1 MRRPAVLLA
10 GLGALAA
17 IVGAAGAAAGA
28 NATSPA
34 RLQPFRSCAELI
46 AYAKANASKF
56 VGAGGI
62 VARPGI
68 VTAPAAPG
76 RERAG
81 ADSSTTNVQ
90 EAGVDE
96 PDVVKSDGSRIF
108 AVAGNKLHAV
118 DGRGQSPR
126 VLGSLRLPDG
136 WAHEL
141 LLHEGKLLV
150 LSRAAAVA
158 EPGIGAPRIAPQL
171 PAKTILSEVD
181 VSVPSAMRVVRTL
194 TVDGTYLTARQTDA
208 TARVVLV
215 SSPRLPPVKGT
226 PTEVVAGTRA
236 ANWLPSAVLH
246 NRGTGR
252 KTTRSLVQ
260 CRHVQRPQRFSGVG
274 LVTVATIDLERGLP
288 AVDSDAVMTDGQT
301 VYASREALYVAS
313 QRWLPL
319 PLTGT
324 GPVPTTTTEIHKLD
338 TSKAGRTAYRATGS
352 VRGYLLNQWSLSEH
366 RGYLR
371 VASTELPT
379 WWGPAQQQDSES
391 SVTTLA
397 ERDGRLE
404 AVGRV
409 GGLGRG
415 ERVYA
420 VRFLGDVG
428 YVVTFRQVDPLYT
441 IDLGDPA
448 RPRVRGA
455 LKILGY
461 SAYLHPVGAGRLLG
475 VGQDA
480 SEQGRVLGSQLQL
493 FDVSDLARPAR
504 LDAVQ
509 LGAGSSEVEYD
520 HHAFL
525 FWPQTS
531 LAVVPVQVSGAVGP
545 GTKEPFVGAVGFR
558 IGRSGLVQVARVAH
572 PGGAPV
578 RRSIVVGNQ
587 LFTFSEA
594 GVKASSLTTLADIA
608 WVPFAQ
614 S

>member
-1 MRRPAVLLA
+1 MRRPAVLLT

-34 RLQPFRSCAELI
+34 RLQPFRSCGELI

-56 VGAGGI
+56 VGAGG
-62 VARPGI
+62 VVERPGI
-68 VTAPAAPG
+68 VTPPAAPG

-108 AVAGNKLHAV
+108 TIAGGKLYSV
-118 DGRGQSPR
+118 DGRAQMPR

-141 LLHEGKLLV
+141 LLHKGKLLV
-150 LSRAAAVA
+150 LSRAAAAGDPAV
-158 EPGIGAPRIAPQL
+158 GASRIAPQL

-181 VSVPSAMRVVRTL
+181 IRTPSAMRVVRTL
-194 TVDGTYLTARQTDA
+194 TVDGAYLTARQNDA
-208 TARVVLV
+208 TARVVVV
-215 SSPRLPPVKGT
+215 SGPKLPPVKGS
-226 PTEVVAGTRA
+226 PADVVAATRA
-236 ANWLPSAVLH
+236 GSWLPSSVLH
-246 NRGTGR
+246 DRATGR

-260 CRHVQRPQRFSGVG
+260 CRQVQRPERFSGVG
-274 LVTVATIDLERGLP
+274 LVTVVTIDLERGLP
-288 AVDSDAVMTDGQT
+288 PVDSDAVMTDGQT
-301 VYASREALYVAS
+301 VYASPEALYVAS
-313 QRWLPL
+313 QRWLPM
-319 PLTGT
+319 PFVRTGS
-324 GPVPTTTTEIHKLD
+324 VPTTTTEIHKLD
-338 TSKAGRTAYRATGS
+338 TSKPGRTAYRASGS

-371 VASTELPT
+371 VASTELPI
-379 WWGPAQQQDSES
+379 WWGPAPQQESES
-391 SVTTLA
+391 FVTTLA
-397 ERDGRLE
+397 ERDGKLGE
-404 AVGRV
+404 VGRV

-420 VRFLGDVG
+420 VRFLGEVG

-461 SAYLHPVGAGRLLG
+461 SAYLHPVGGDRLLG

-480 SEQGRVLGSQLQL
+480 SEQGRVLGAQLQL
-493 FDVSDLARPAR
+493 FDVADLSRPAR

-525 FWPQTS
+525 FWPATG
-531 LAVVPVQVSGAVGP
+531 LAVVPVQISAEASP
-545 GTKEPFVGAVGFR
+545 GMPFVGAVGFR
-558 IGRSGLVQVARVAH
+558 IGRTGLTQLGRIAH
-572 PGGAPV
+572 PGAVQV
-578 RRSIVVGNQ
+578 RRSVVIGNR
-587 LFTFSEA
+587 LYTVSEG
-594 GVKASSLTTLADIA
+594 GVKASAVATLADVA